1 MIDAHRAVVAAAVK
15 ARRAAPCRGAA
26 IYWSTVSTAH
36 LLERHPL
43 LSRLALA
50 QIERV
55 AACGELETFEAG
67 EVIVAEG
74 GLGDAL
80 YLVLTGQVQVSK
92 NAHPLATLPPGEFF
106 GEMSL
111 VEPAPRSATVTA
123 VETSF
128 LFRLPSVALQKLAE
142 DDPAAWSAI
151 LVQIV
156 KTLSERLRHANH
168 LLTSVGELAEW
179 LAGSLV

>member
-1 MIDAHRAVVAAAVK
+1 MTNAHPAAPTAAVK
-15 ARRAAPCRGAA
+15 PRRAAPCRGAA
-26 IYWSTVSTAH
+26 IYWPPVSTAH

-43 LSRLALA
+43 LSRLAVP

-55 AACGELETFEAG
+55 ASCGELETFEAG

-92 NAHPLATLPPGEFF
+92 SAHPLAALAPGEFF

-168 LLTSVGELAEW
+168 MLTSVGELADW

>member
-1 MIDAHRAVVAAAVK
+1 M
-15 ARRAAPCRGAA
+15 
-26 IYWSTVSTAH
+26 TTAH

-55 AACGELETFEAG
+55 AAAGELESFDPG

-74 GLGDAL
+74 GLGDAM
-80 YLVLTGQVQVSK
+80 YLVLTGQVRVSK
-92 NAHPLATLPPGEFF
+92 NDQPLATLVSGEFF

-111 VEPAPRSATVTA
+111 VEPAPRSATVA
-123 VETSF
+123 ALETSF
-128 LFRLPSVALQKLAE
+128 LFRLPSGALHNLLE
-142 DDPAAWSAI
+142 EDPAAFNAV

-156 KTLSERLRHANH
+156 KTLSERLRRANDM
-168 LLTSVGELAEW
+168 LTSVGELAEW